1 MNGKKLVG
9 WLSRDGIA
17 AVMNVKQTYTVTY
30 TDGSD
35 PFELGNRSSCHS
47 AYRLT
52 RKGREFVKWH

>member
-30 TDGSD
+30 TDGSGTPSQAWLNYHD
-35 PFELGNRSSCHS
+35 GRSMNHKQ
-47 AYRLT
+47 T
-52 RKGREFVKWH
+52 EM